1 MQSYRIFEAFHT
13 MATTEPAIIILSNDP
28 SANPKLKGKILQSGH
43 VSLFLEYYGGMHTE
57 YDPNTD
63 TTKRKKIRRKE
74 YLNLRYWEHPRT
86 PIERKERAE
95 VLELARR
102 IQKEREMQMLE
113 NSEGYRVPTRTAP
126 DLIAWMWNYYANYT
140 KRDKRN
146 IKTAIT
152 RFMAFITDPAGEL
165 APAPDW
171 TGERRAKAAKEME
184 RRRSSLTYPPKQLT
198 KDVVRLFAEY
208 LQRISKGEGAHTTF
222 ARFKKMIRRAIEE
235 DVIKCDPI
243 AGVSIKVDPHRLTK
257 DVLSTDEIQQ
267 LVQTRHTGQSD
278 EIRRAFIFSLYTGL
292 RWCDVKALTYDSID
306 YANRLLIFEQAKTR
320 GHSTASSVAI
330 PLKDSLLDLIGQA
343 PDGER
348 SALVFDLPSSTMC
361 NKALRHWAARAGIE
375 KHITW
380 HCARHSLGTNLVS
393 NGVDIKSVQ
402 SILGHSS
409 LRHTEKYVRAVD
421 SRKRAAID
429 SLPDFEI

>member
-1 MQSYRIFEAFHT
+1 MDRISPAFYT
-13 MATTEPAIIILSNDP
+13 MATPEPAIIILSNDP
-28 SANPKLKGKILQSGH
+28 AANPKLKGKLLQSGH
-43 VSLFLEYYGGMHTE
+43 VSLFLEYYAGTHTE

-95 VLELARR
+95 VIELARR

-126 DLIAWMWNYYANYT
+126 DLIAWMWNYYTNYT
-140 KRDKRN
+140 KRDKRT

-152 RFMAFITDPAGEL
+152 RFIAFVTDPAGEL
-165 APAPDW
+165 TPSPDW
-171 TGERRAKAAKEME
+171 TEDKRGRTAKEME
-184 RRRSSLTYPPKQLT
+184 RRRNSLTYPPKQMT
-198 KDVVRLFAEY
+198 KDVVRQFAEY

-222 ARFKKMIRRAIEE
+222 ARFKKMIRRALEE
-235 DVIKCDPI
+235 DVIKKDPT
-243 AGVSIKVDPHRLTK
+243 AGVSIKIDPNRLTK
-257 DVLSTDEIQQ
+257 DVLSTDEVQQ
-267 LVQTRHTGQSD
+267 LIKTSYPGQND

-292 RWCDVKALTYDSID
+292 RWCDVKALTYGAID
-306 YANRLLIFEQAKTR
+306 YANRLLIFEQAKTK
-320 GHSTASSVAI
+320 GHSTANSVAI
-330 PLKDSLLDLIGQA
+330 PLKDSLLSLIGQA
-343 PDGER
+343 PEGSR
-348 SALVFDLPSSTMC
+348 SALVFNLPSSTMC
-361 NKALRHWAARAGIE
+361 NKALGRWAARAGID
-375 KHITW
+375 KHVTW

-429 SLPDFEI
+429 SLPDFEL